1 MKLDNY
7 KTMKKSDW
15 QKVAK
20 DFGIEFEETSVVRY
34 LVEKIAEKV
43 GVDDKIVS
51 DNELK
56 KQVAEKINNNDMPIK
71 KENAKKETVKKPVS
85 KKTSKKSVTKKESN
99 KVKSETISESE
110 TVDSSDEIGNEEPA
124 LTRIEQLR
132 IECECY
138 GVAWTDKFTEENLEQ
153 VLNGVKNAGVLP
165 IKPVPTFSKT
175 KENSETSDLN
185 TNQDFEINSSN
196 ANEVA
201 TAVANAPVN
210 PAFNPLA
217 SVKEET
223 PVNGGYQS
231 TNVYLNTYSNI
242 YLNAIRGHWRL
253 MNISEINEMIN
264 RDKQTFQY
272 QINHHPQQSNKIE
285 ILLIQGSDK
294 VRVPLIESEWID
306 ING

>member
-20 DFGIEFEETSVVRY
+20 DFGVEFEETSVVRY

-56 KQVAEKINNNDMPIK
+56 KQVADKINSM
-71 KENAKKETVKKPVS
+71 ETTVAVEKTKDEKVT
-85 KKTSKKSVTKKESN
+85 KKTSKKNDSKKEDDN
-99 KVKSETISESE
+99 LKNEITSETEN
-110 TVDSSDEIGNEEPA
+110 VDSSNDVELNEPA

-138 GVAWTDKFTEENLEQ
+138 GVAWTEKHSEDNLKQ
-153 VLNGVKNAGVLP
+153 VLDGVKNAGVLP
-165 IKPVPTFSKT
+165 IKPVPNFKAPL
-175 KENSETSDLN
+175 ENNTTVDLN

-196 ANEVA
+196 ASEVA
-201 TAVANAPVN
+201 SSVDNAVLNN

-217 SVKEET
+217 SIQEEKPT
-223 PVNGGYQS
+223 NGGYKS
-231 TNVYLNTYSNI
+231 SNVYLNTYSTI
-242 YLNAIRGHWRL
+242 YLNTIRGHWRL
-253 MNISEINEMIN
+253 MTISEIHEMIN
-264 RDKQTFQY
+264 RDKQSFTY
-272 QINHHPQQSNKIE
+272 HIKNHPQQSNKIE
-285 ILLIQGSDK
+285 IILVQGSES
-294 VRVPLIESEWID
+294 VRVPNNESEWID